1 MKGAIH
7 LIPGGW
13 LYNVSGFTALAL
25 TMKNGRQY
33 RIGTDDAARL
43 YTTLQ
48 AVIESMSGRN
58 K

>member
-7 LIPGGW
+7 LLPGGW

-48 AVIESMSGRN
+48 AVIESMSGR
-58 K
+58 